1 MGEADMELKYFYT
14 FRVVAKELNFTKAAY
29 ILNYSQSS
37 VSAHI
42 RALEEEF
49 NTPLF
54 ERLGKQILLTEA
66 GQRML
71 IETDRIITYL
81 EEMKKI
87 IPGCSIPSGT
97 LTIGAHESQCAYR
110 LIDILR
116 EFRSSYPQVQLIF
129 RPIISDEQINML
141 IGQGI
146 LDVAFLL
153 SPPVNP
159 QGLVVEPL
167 IEEPILVISH
177 PEHPL
182 SKLSKVIPSDLN
194 NQTIL
199 TTEQGCNYRQ
209 LFENMLASNNVR
221 VGTKIEFASIEGIKQ
236 CVIAGLGIAVLP
248 EITIEK
254 EIAEGK
260 IAVLSWNG
268 PSFPISTQI
277 AWHKDKWISPAL
289 KAFVDIAR
297 SKISARCKGY

>member
-1 MGEADMELKYFYT
+1 MELKYFYT
-14 FRVVAKELNFTKAAY
+14 FRVVAKELNFTKAAH

-42 RALEEEF
+42 RALEAEF

-54 ERLGKQILLTEA
+54 ERLGKQVLLTEA

-110 LIDILR
+110 LIEILR

-129 RPIISDEQINML
+129 RPIISDEQIKML

-146 LDVAFLL
+146 LDAAFLL
-153 SPPVNP
+153 SPPINL
-159 QGLVVEPL
+159 QGFVVEPL

-182 SKLSKVIPSDLN
+182 SKLSKVMPSDLN
-194 NQTIL
+194 NETIL

-221 VGTKIEFASIEGIKQ
+221 IGTKIEFASIEGIKQ

-260 IAVLSWNG
+260 IVVLPWNG

-297 SKISARCKGY
+297 SKISARK

>member
-1 MGEADMELKYFYT
+1 MELKYFYT

-42 RALEEEF
+42 QALEEEF

-54 ERLGKQILLTEA
+54 ERLGKQVLLTEA

-71 IETDRIITYL
+71 VETDRIITCL
-81 EEMKKI
+81 EELKKI
-87 IPGCSIPSGT
+87 VPGSSIPSGT

-110 LIDILR
+110 LTEVLR
-116 EFRSSYPQVQLIF
+116 EFRSCYPQVQLIF
-129 RPIISDEQINML
+129 RPIISDEQISML
-141 IGQGI
+141 IGQGA
-146 LDVAFLL
+146 LDAAFLL

-159 QGLVVEPL
+159 QGLVIEPL

-182 SKLSKVIPSDLN
+182 SKLSKVMPSDLN
-194 NQTIL
+194 DETIL
-199 TTEQGCNYRQ
+199 TTEQGCNYRR

-221 VGTKIEFASIEGIKQ
+221 IGTKIEFASIEGIKQ

-254 EIAEGK
+254 EMAEGK
-260 IAVLSWNG
+260 IAVLQWKG
-268 PSFPISTQI
+268 PDFPISTQI

-289 KAFVDIAR
+289 KAFLDIAR
-297 SKISARCKGY
+297 NKICVRHIG

>member
-1 MGEADMELKYFYT
+1 MELKYFYT
-14 FRVVAKELNFTKAAY
+14 FRVVAKELNFTKAAH

-42 RALEEEF
+42 QALEEEF
-49 NTPLF
+49 GTPLF
-54 ERLGKQILLTEA
+54 ERLGKQVLLTEA

-71 IETDRIITYL
+71 VETDLIITCL
-81 EEMKKI
+81 EELKKI
-87 IPGCSIPSGT
+87 VPGCNIPSGT

-110 LIDILR
+110 LTEVLR
-116 EFRSSYPQVQLIF
+116 EFRSCYPQVQLIF
-129 RPIISDEQINML
+129 RPIISDEQISML
-141 IGQGI
+141 LRQGA
-146 LDVAFLL
+146 LDAAFLL

-159 QGLVVEPL
+159 QGLVIEPL

-182 SKLSKVIPSDLN
+182 SKLSEVMPSDLN
-194 NQTIL
+194 GETIL
-199 TTEQGCNYRQ
+199 TTEKGCNYRQ

-221 VGTKIEFASIEGIKQ
+221 IGTKIEFASIEGIKQ

-248 EITIEK
+248 KITIEK

-260 IAVLSWNG
+260 IAVLQWKG
-268 PSFPISTQI
+268 PDFPISTQI

-289 KAFVDIAR
+289 KAFLDIAR
-297 SKISARCKGY
+297 SKICVRHIG

>member
-1 MGEADMELKYFYT
+1 MMGEAGMELKYFYT

-54 ERLGKQILLTEA
+54 ERLGKQVLLTEA

-110 LIDILR
+110 LIEILR

-129 RPIISDEQINML
+129 RPIISDEQIKML

-146 LDVAFLL
+146 LDAAFLL
-153 SPPVNP
+153 SPPINP

-182 SKLSKVIPSDLN
+182 SKLSKVMPSDLN
-194 NQTIL
+194 NETIL

-254 EIAEGK
+254 EIAEDK
-260 IAVLSWNG
+260 IAVLPWNG

-297 SKISARCKGY
+297 SKISARK